1 MKEKEIRPKKLF
13 KKFLNLAAQDVK
25 KFFKS
30 KNFKINCIACKAKGE
45 FSFKKK
51 DFSYCI
57 CPKCKTLYVN
67 PRPSE
72 QAFLN
77 YYTKSSSIKFLA
89 NTLYKKTKEERRK
102 KIWIPKTKIIL
113 EKLKKNNIKKCSYID
128 IGGGYGTFAEE
139 MSKRKKD
146 NIVVIEPSPFMAQE
160 CRKKKLQVIQKF
172 LESVEK
178 KELPNKKKV
187 FTCFE
192 LIEHLYNPSKFIKNM
207 RKLMNKEDL
216 FIFTTLSST
225 GVDILTLWNN
235 SRSVNPPHHINFF
248 NPKSI
253 AIFLKKHG
261 FKIVDISTPG
271 KLDIDILEND
281 KLFIQDRFWRAFLMF
296 AKEKDKIK
304 MQNLISDLNFS
315 SHMMVTCKR
324 Q

>member
-1 MKEKEIRPKKLF
+1 MKEKEIRPKKIF
-13 KKFLNLAAQDVK
+13 NKFLYLASLDAK
-25 KFFKS
+25 KYFNKKKIKVNCVACGS
-30 KNFKINCIACKAKGE
+30 KGK
-45 FSFKKK
+45 FSFKKNN
-51 DFSYCI
+51 FSYWVCQD
-57 CPKCKTLYVN
+57 CETLFVN
-67 PRPSE
+67 PRPKAD
-72 QAFLN
+72 AFQN

-89 NTLYKKTKEERRK
+89 STLYEKTKESRKK
-102 KIWIPKTKIIL
+102 KIWIPRAKMIV
-113 EKLKKNNIKKCSYID
+113 EKLKKKIKNYSCVD
-128 IGGGYGTFAEE
+128 IGGGYGIFAKEIFKLI
-139 MSKRKKD
+139 KRD
-146 NIVVIEPSPFMAQE
+146 VMVIEPSPFMAE
-160 CRKKKLQVIQKF
+160 VCRKKKLQVIQKF

-178 KELPNKKKV
+178 KELPEEKKV

-192 LIEHLYNPSKFIKNM
+192 LIEHLHNPSKFIKNL

-253 AIFLKKHG
+253 VIFLKKHG

-271 KLDIDILEND
+271 KLDINILEND
-281 KLFIQDRFWRAFLMF
+281 KLLIQDRFWRAFLMF

-304 MQNLISDLNFS
+304 MQNLVSDLNFS
-315 SHMMVTCKR
+315 SHMMVICQR